1 MNAIEITDL
10 HKSYGDVKA
19 VDGIDLLVEENEV
32 FGILGPNGAGK
43 TTTLEMVEALR
54 KPDSGTIS
62 VLGMDPGELPKEVK
76 EILGVQLQ
84 TTVFFDELTVRETID
99 LFKSFYK
106 KSLEVDALLDMVD
119 LGEKANARVS
129 GLSGGQHKR
138 LSIALAV
145 VNDPEIIFLDEP
157 TTGLDPQARRM
168 IWGII
173 DRFRDKGKTVVVTT
187 HYIEEAEYLCD
198 RVSVMDLGKII
209 ATGSPGELISEHVPE
224 SIVSFKLEREL
235 DMDIV
240 NLVEGVVDVSL
251 EDSLYTVRTRAPEKT
266 LLSILEIAQKN
277 GSAAYEVNLKKATL
291 EDVFLKITG
300 KSIRQ

>member
-1 MNAIEITDL
+1 MTAIEIKDL

-19 VDGIDLLVEENEV
+19 VDGINLLVEENEV

-43 TTTLEMVEALR
+43 TTTLEMVETLR

-62 VLGMDPGELPKEVK
+62 IMGMDQRKMFAEIK

-84 TTVFFDELTVRETID
+84 TTVFFDDLSVRETID
-99 LFKSFYK
+99 LFSSFYK
-106 KSLEVDALLDMVD
+106 KSIKTDALLELVD
-119 LGEKANARVS
+119 LGEKAGARVS

-145 VNDPEIIFLDEP
+145 INDPEVIFLDEP

-168 IWGII
+168 IWGIV
-173 DRFRDKGKTVVVTT
+173 DRFRDQGKTVVVTT

-198 RVSVMDLGKII
+198 RVAVMDLGKII
-209 ATGSPGELISEHVPE
+209 AVGSPEDLIRKYAPE
-224 SIVSFKLEREL
+224 SIVNFKLEQKL
-235 DMDIV
+235 DKGLIESID
-240 NLVEGVVDVSL
+240 GVIDVSI
-251 EDSLYTVRTRAPEKT
+251 EDSVYTVHTRKPEKG
-266 LLSILEIAQKN
+266 LLSILQIAKENQT
-277 GSAAYEVNLKKATL
+277 AAYEVNLTQATL

-300 KSIRQ
+300 RRLRE

>member
-1 MNAIEITDL
+1 MPAIEIKNL
-10 HKSYGDVKA
+10 KKSYGEIKA

-43 TTTLEMVEALR
+43 TTTLEMIETLR
-54 KPDSGTIS
+54 RPDSGNIS
-62 VLGMDPGELPKEVK
+62 VLGLNPVKKPSEVK

-84 TTVFFDELTVRETID
+84 TTVFFDDLSVKETVN
-99 LFKSFYK
+99 LFRSFYK
-106 KSLEVDALLDMVD
+106 KSLETQGLLELVD
-119 LGEKANARVS
+119 LRDKSEAKVTD
-129 GLSGGQHKR
+129 LSGGQHKR

-168 IWGII
+168 IWEII
-173 DRFRDKGKTVVVTT
+173 SRFRDQGKTVVVTT

-198 RVSVMDLGKII
+198 RVAVMDLGKII
-209 ATGSPGELISEHVPE
+209 VTGSPEELIDRYAPE
-224 SIVSFKLEREL
+224 NIITFKLEHDL
-235 DMDIV
+235 DIDLISS
-240 NLVEGVVDVSL
+240 LAGVTEARVHNSA
-251 EDSLYTVRTRAPEKT
+251 YTVYTSSPEKT
-266 LLSILEIAQKN
+266 MLSILQTAENRHLAVFEI
-277 GSAAYEVNLKKATL
+277 NLKKATL

>member
-1 MNAIEITDL
+1 MNAIEIKEL
-10 HKSYGDVKA
+10 KKSYGDVKA
-19 VDGIDLLVEENEV
+19 VNGIDLIVEENEV

-43 TTTLEMVEALR
+43 TTTLEMIETLR

-62 VLGMDPGELPKEVK
+62 IMEMDQRKMFAEIK

-84 TTVFFDELTVRETID
+84 TTVFFDDLSVKETIE
-99 LFKSFYK
+99 LFGSFYK
-106 KSLEVDALLDMVD
+106 KSLQTNDLLELVD
-119 LGEKANARVS
+119 LDDKKDARVD

-168 IWGII
+168 IWGIV
-173 DRFRDKGKTVVVTT
+173 DRFRDQGKTVVVTT

-198 RVSVMDLGKII
+198 RVAVMDLGKII
-209 ATGSPGELISEHVPE
+209 AVGSPEELIREYAPDSV
-224 SIVSFKLEREL
+224 VSFKLDHRI
-235 DMDIV
+235 DMDLIKSI
-240 NLVEGVVDVSL
+240 EGVIDVLL
-251 EDSLYTVRTRAPEKT
+251 EDSVYTVHTRKPEKT
-266 LLSILEIAQKN
+266 LLSALQIAEEN
-277 GSAAYEVNLKKATL
+277 RTAAYEVNLTQATL

-300 KSIRQ
+300 RSLRE